1 MGRQVEFP
9 RYNIVS
15 TRVSDQEL
23 DTLEKLSGRLSLSVS
38 EMLRRSLQHLSS
50 EAESLQLQQGI

>member
-15 TRVSDQEL
+15 TRVSDEEL
-23 DTLEKLSGRLSLSVS
+23 DTLERVANQFSMSIS
-38 EMLRRSLQHLSS
+38 EMMRWSLQHLSIES
-50 EAESLQLQQGI
+50 ESLHLHRGV